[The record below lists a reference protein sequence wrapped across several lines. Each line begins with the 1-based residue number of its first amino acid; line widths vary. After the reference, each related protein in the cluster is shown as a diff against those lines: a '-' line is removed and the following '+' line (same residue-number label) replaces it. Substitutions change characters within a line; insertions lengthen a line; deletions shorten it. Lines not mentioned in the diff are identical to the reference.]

1 MPSDFDTNAADDGI
15 QTLPADAQELYH
27 SLTREGAAWRANTN
41 PEVARVNQRLQ
52 ARIMQLNAA
61 RPIETSQA
69 PRSSRIAQPLVT
81 VSARRERSPHGAD
94 RAAQTPARFGGVRRW
109 LATGATLAVV
119 IAFLAV
125 LSQTAN
131 YRPTGSAQQGVTG
144 TAHTSAAPT
153 GWTDLTRLDSSA
165 SFSAN
170 DPTAIAPSD
179 PKTVYETMAQ
189 GWQQQQPA
197 SMRATSDGG
206 ATWRTLALPVPAS
219 HIVDAGMGVSPAN
232 ARIVFL
238 SLIDTAAADCPAN
251 RLESNSEGT
260 GNGQFCRLQFTSVN
274 GGASWAA
281 TNLPLADGAH
291 AGLLTASINA
301 GMAGPIQSATVR
313 AQGSRLF
320 AGFLCTNFACSRLVT
335 SSDGGLSWSFT
346 DQALLAGGA
355 ANVCDY
361 TASVTSSTLY
371 VVTSAIACTFQ
382 QQAPLTLW
390 TSADAGATWTKVTQ
404 LARPNERGMV
414 LAQSSATGAALLY
427 MGMPRTTSLATDKM
441 GDKYPV
447 FSEAPGDVRVS
458 VDGGTTWQNAPTQG
472 IPADHAVF
480 LQVGL
485 LGALRDGSVVVDVIP
500 GAASDA
506 GGADNF
512 NGSDLYAWR
521 PGDAA
526 WQKLTSVPSEI
537 DGLLITPAQSGAADT
552 FYAVLVN
559 RGGSGTTFAVIKQDI
574 AR

>member
-1 MPSDFDTNAADDGI
+1 
-15 QTLPADAQELYH
+15 
-27 SLTREGAAWRANTN
+27 
-41 PEVARVNQRLQ
+41 
-52 ARIMQLNAA
+52 
-61 RPIETSQA
+61 
-69 PRSSRIAQPLVT
+69 
-81 VSARRERSPHGAD
+81 
-94 RAAQTPARFGGVRRW
+94 
-109 LATGATLAVV
+109 
-119 IAFLAV
+119 
-125 LSQTAN
+125 
-131 YRPTGSAQQGVTG
+131 
-144 TAHTSAAPT
+144 
-153 GWTDLTRLDSSA
+153 
-165 SFSAN
+165 
-170 DPTAIAPSD
+170 
-179 PKTVYETMAQ
+179 
-189 GWQQQQPA
+189 
-197 SMRATSDGG
+197 
-206 ATWRTLALPVPAS
+206 
-219 HIVDAGMGVSPAN
+219 
-232 ARIVFL
+232 
-238 SLIDTAAADCPAN
+238 
-251 RLESNSEGT
+251 
-260 GNGQFCRLQFTSVN
+260 
-274 GGASWAA
+274 
-281 TNLPLADGAH
+281 
-291 AGLLTASINA
+291 
-301 GMAGPIQSATVR
+301 
-313 AQGSRLF
+313 
-320 AGFLCTNFACSRLVT
+320 
-335 SSDGGLSWSFT
+335 
-346 DQALLAGGA
+346 
-355 ANVCDY
+355 
-361 TASVTSSTLY
+361 
-371 VVTSAIACTFQ
+371 VTSAIACTFQ

-559 RGGSGTTFAVIKQDI
+559 RSGVGTTFAVIKQDI
-574 AR
+574 WRLD